1 MSSTTRRSWSEAMAD
16 ATLFRDLFAGCYER
30 WEIAGSL
37 RRNKPDIGDC
47 EHVVIPKFAEI
58 PNPASMFGEPVRT
71 NLLWNCADELLDLG
85 ILTKHVYAVLLADG
99 SETTKTVWGEKQ
111 RGFDAN
117 GYMHEIFTAYPDNW
131 GSILAIRTG
140 SGEFSKALVTRLLAG
155 GRLRQADGFLKYADG
170 TIYPCRDEQVFFAA
184 CGVPYMEPAER
195 TDEAARRLMRA

>member
-1 MSSTTRRSWSEAMAD
+1 MAD

-58 PNPASMFGEPVRT
+58 PNPASMFGEPIMT
-71 NLLWNCADELLDLG
+71 NLLWARLNQLIAKGELS
-85 ILTKHVYAVLLADG
+85 KHVYPVQRADG
-99 SETTKTVWGEKQ
+99 SVSERTMFGEKY
-111 RGFDAN
+111 RGVNFRVHL
-117 GYMHEIFTAYPDNW
+117 HEIFTASRDNF
-131 GSILAIRTG
+131 GAILAIRTG
-140 SGEFSKALVTRLLAG
+140 SGEFSKSLVTRLLAS
-155 GRLRQADGFLKYADG
+155 GRLRQVNGYLTYADG